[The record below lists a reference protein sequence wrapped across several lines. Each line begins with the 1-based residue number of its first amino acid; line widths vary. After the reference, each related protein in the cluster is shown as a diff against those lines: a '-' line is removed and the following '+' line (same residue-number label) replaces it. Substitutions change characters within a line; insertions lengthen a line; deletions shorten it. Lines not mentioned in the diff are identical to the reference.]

1 MGQKVNPIGYRMG
14 TIYNWNSRWLFADK
28 KSYKDSLLEDIKIR
42 DGIMNKYQF
51 AIVTKVEIERA
62 INKVSLI
69 INAVKPGV
77 LIGKGG
83 KGVEEIR
90 DFIVGIIGKDK
101 VKKEKIKIDIKIEV
115 VKKTN
120 LNAYYIAHDVSE
132 KLAKGLPH
140 RRIVH
145 QAIDRAREAGAIG
158 IKIQL
163 GGRIAG
169 ASISRVEKYFEGK
182 VPLSTIKAD
191 IDYASVPSLTR
202 SGYIGVKVWVYK

>member
-1 MGQKVNPIGYRMG
+1 MGQKVNPVGYRMG
-14 TIYNWNSRWLFADK
+14 IIYNWNSRWLFPAK
-28 KSYKDSLLEDIKIR
+28 KDYRNSLIEDIKIR
-42 DGIMNKYQF
+42 EGIMEKYKF

-90 DFIVGIIGKDK
+90 DYIVDIIGKEK

-115 VKKTN
+115 VKKTY
-120 LNAYYIAHDVSE
+120 LNAYYVAHDISE
-132 KLAKGLPH
+132 KLARSLPH
-140 RRIVH
+140 RRVVH
-145 QAIDRAREAGAIG
+145 QAIDRVREAGALG
-158 IKIQL
+158 IKVQL

-202 SGYIGVKVWVYK
+202 SGYIGVKVWIYK